1 MKIIKKLS
9 AMLLMA
15 GAVLFAAC
23 DPGDEGTDTPTVGLE
38 LQVNKTS
45 VKPNGSD
52 KAVFTAIFT
61 SESGMEK
68 DVTTAVKITYNDG
81 IELEGT
87 EFTTEE
93 AGEYTFVA
101 TYTDDDGTTYTSNEV
116 KVSVSA
122 LELTCDVE
130 KISLN
135 GMTTATFTVTYN
147 GEDVTEAARI
157 TNVTLGD
164 TYIAGRNTFT
174 SPGYSGEFTFTAT
187 YNSMT
192 SNEVTVTVEP
202 MEIGG
207 LRLMVDKARVASGE
221 SVTFTVIDLDNN
233 NADVTSSATLKTT
246 DGEKISNPYTV
257 SGNVKVVAE
266 MVEGETVVTSPAVS
280 VGTGNFW
287 KRVLIS
293 KFTSVACSA
302 CPMAAKAIEG
312 ASVNFPD
319 RIIEVAVHATS
330 FMGTKDPMAPAN
342 FTEYMTYFSALQFN
356 QLPYMFF
363 DFVPS
368 NMILGGTSANNVLGF
383 VKPLA
388 AMTPE
393 VGISGEAFVTDDGGV
408 EVNVNVQAAVAGEYY
423 LAVQLLENGIIHSQ
437 SGADGNYAHNHTLR
451 TTLSEG
457 SITGE
462 SLGSM
467 AVNQLVTKEY
477 TVSSNDVTGYVLD
490 NCMVVCYVCVKDSEG
505 GYYAANAIEIPMN
518 GWVDCSFE

>member
-23 DPGDEGTDTPTVGLE
+23 DTSGEGTETPPEVGLE

-45 VKPNGSD
+45 IKPNGSD

-61 SESGMEK
+61 SESGMDK

-101 TYTDDDGTTYTSNEV
+101 TYTDDDGKTYTSNEV

-122 LELTCDVE
+122 LELTSDVE

-174 SPGYSGEFTFTAT
+174 SPGYAGEFTFTAT

-192 SNEVTVTVEP
+192 SNEVTVAVEP

-207 LRLMVDKARVASGE
+207 LRLMVDKARVNSGE
-221 SVTFTVIDLDNN
+221 TVTFTVIDLDNN

-246 DGEKISNPYTV
+246 DGEEISNPYTV
-257 SGNVKVVAE
+257 SGNVKVFAE
-266 MVEGETVVTSPAVS
+266 MGEGETVVTSPAVS
-280 VGTGNFW
+280 VGTGDFW

-293 KFTSVACSA
+293 KFTSVGCSY
-302 CPMAAKAIEG
+302 CPMAAEAIEG

-319 RIIEVAVHATS
+319 RIVEVAVHALS
-330 FMGTKDPMAPAN
+330 MGNDPMAPAN
-342 FTEYMTYFSALQFN
+342 LAEYMTYFSALQSN

-368 NMILGGTSANNVLGF
+368 NMILGGTSANNVLGY

-423 LAVQLLENGIIHSQ
+423 LAVQLLENGIMHSQ
-437 SGADGNYAHNHTLR
+437 AGADTSNYAHNHTLR
-451 TTLSEG
+451 TTLNEG
-457 SITGE
+457 GITGE

-467 AVNQLVTKEY
+467 AVNQFVKKEY
-477 TVSSNDVTGYVLD
+477 TISSNDVNGYDLD
-490 NCMVVCYVCVKDSEG
+490 NSMVVCYVCVSDGEG

>member
-23 DPGDEGTDTPTVGLE
+23 DPGDEGTDTPNVGLE

-122 LELTCDVE
+122 LVLTCDVE

-135 GMTTATFTVTYN
+135 GLMTATFTVTYN
-147 GEDVTEAARI
+147 GEDVTGGARI
-157 TNVTLGD
+157 TNVTLGE

-207 LRLMVDKARVASGE
+207 LRLIVDKARVASGE
-221 SVTFTVIDLDNN
+221 TVTFTVIDLDND

-246 DGEKISNPYTV
+246 DGEEISNPYTV
-257 SGNVKVVAE
+257 SGNVEVVAE
-266 MVEGETVVTSPAVS
+266 MGEGETAVTSPAVS

-293 KFTSVACSA
+293 KFTSVGCSY
-302 CPMAAKAIEG
+302 CPMAAEAIEG

-319 RIIEVAVHATS
+319 RIVEVAVHALS
-330 FMGTKDPMAPAN
+330 MGNDPMAPAN
-342 FTEYMTYFSALQFN
+342 LTEYMTYFSALQSG

-368 NMILGGTSANNVLGF
+368 NMILGGTSTNNVLGF

-388 AMTPE
+388 QITPE
-393 VGISGEAFVTDDGGV
+393 VGISGEAFVTDGGDV
-408 EVNVNVQAAVAGEYY
+408 EVKVNVQAAVEGEYY
-423 LAVQLLENGIIHSQ
+423 LAVQLLENGIMHSQ
-437 SGADGNYAHNHTLR
+437 AGAEGNYAHNHTLR

-477 TVSSNDVTGYVLD
+477 TVSSNDVKGYVLD
-490 NCMVVCYVCVKDSEG
+490 NCMVVCYVCVEDSEG